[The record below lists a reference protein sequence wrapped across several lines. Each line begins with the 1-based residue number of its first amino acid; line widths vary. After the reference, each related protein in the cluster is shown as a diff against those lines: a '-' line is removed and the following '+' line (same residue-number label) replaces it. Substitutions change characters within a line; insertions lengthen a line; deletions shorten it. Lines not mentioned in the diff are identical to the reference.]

1 MPPTTQ
7 LIALTGTPTDTE
19 EPQIT
24 EAPEILDGDMSLM
37 LQEKYHMTTYWS
49 CVTIATQVHCGWHEP
64 VLPGGDEIA
73 GAPGRGTGNARV
85 WAVMAA
91 VVAVILR

>member
-1 MPPTTQ
+1 MPTLTT
-7 LIALTGTPTDTE
+7 LDGE

-24 EAPEILDGDMSLM
+24 EPPEILNGDVDQQ

-64 VLPGGDEIA
+64 VLPGGNEIA
-73 GAPGRGTGNARV
+73 GAPGRKQGGFAWTMGL
-85 WAVMAA
+85 
-91 VVAVILR
+91 VVAVIGILLR